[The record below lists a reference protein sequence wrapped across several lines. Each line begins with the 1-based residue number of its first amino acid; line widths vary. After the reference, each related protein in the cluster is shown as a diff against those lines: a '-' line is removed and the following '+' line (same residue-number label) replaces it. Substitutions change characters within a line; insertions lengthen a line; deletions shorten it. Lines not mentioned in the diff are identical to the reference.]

1 MKLAGFPIA
10 VAKPISSPIDE
21 TPRPILPQRHRGT
34 EKDFAPPAFS
44 AGQIFSLC
52 LRGFV
57 SFVLQTVLDPHLVC
71 PPLLLYNRSMLATH
85 EHRSDLMTTSA
96 DIMARYEQV
105 MFSAAAPYHGDN
117 PLIVDHAKD
126 QYIWDIDGKRY
137 LDFFGGIL
145 TVSVGHCNDEV
156 TARAIEQLNKIQ
168 HTSTIYVNEIMVRLA
183 EKVAELTPGR
193 LQKCYF
199 TNSGTEA
206 NETAVLAARMYT
218 GNPVIITLRHAYSG
232 RSMLAMSLTAHGKW
246 RLGGVVDPYVKHVRN
261 PYTFRAPAGL
271 TARQVV
277 DLCVQDLEETI
288 ATTTEGKIAA
298 FMAEPIQGVGGFIV
312 PPEDYFARIMPII
325 KDAGGLFISDEVQTG
340 WGRTGGKWFGI
351 EQWGVEPDI
360 MTFAKG
366 MGNGSPIGCT
376 IAAPEVADA
385 VGGLTFSTFGGN
397 PVTMATT
404 LATLEYIEAH
414 DLPANCALQ
423 GGRMAEK
430 LAEFE
435 AEFTIIG
442 EARGMGLMQALEIV
456 QPGGIEP
463 DAARTA
469 AFVDLCKDK
478 GLLLGKGG
486 LYGNVVRIAP
496 HLNVTGDDIDSA
508 MDIIGAALAEVS

>member
-1 MKLAGFPIA
+1 MSNSAA
-10 VAKPISSPIDE
+10 
-21 TPRPILPQRHRGT
+21 IL
-34 EKDFAPPAFS
+34 E
-44 AGQIFSLC
+44 
-52 LRGFV
+52 
-57 SFVLQTVLDPHLVC
+57 
-71 PPLLLYNRSMLATH
+71 
-85 EHRSDLMTTSA
+85 
-96 DIMARYEQV
+96 RYQQV
-105 MFSAAAPYHGDN
+105 MFPAASPYHGDS
-117 PLIVDHAKD
+117 PLVVDHAKD
-126 QYIWDIDGKRY
+126 QYIWDVDGLRY

-145 TVSVGHCNDEV
+145 TVSVGHCNDEI
-156 TARAIEQLNKIQ
+156 TERTIAQLQKVQ
-168 HTSTIYVNEIMVRLA
+168 HTSTIYVNESMVALA
-183 EKVAELTPGR
+183 EKVAALTPGR
-193 LQKCYF
+193 LAKCFF

-232 RSMLAMSLTAHGKW
+232 RSMLAMSLSAQGPW

-271 TARQVV
+271 TAEQVV
-277 DLCVQDLEETI
+277 DLCVADLEETI
-288 ATTTEGKIAA
+288 ATATDGRIAA
-298 FMAEPIQGVGGFIV
+298 FMAEPIQGAGGFIV
-312 PPEDYFARIMPII
+312 PPADYFKRVLPIVRE
-325 KDAGGLFISDEVQTG
+325 AGGVFISDEVQTG

-376 IAAPEVADA
+376 IATPEIADA

-404 LATLEYIEAH
+404 LATIEYMEAH
-414 DLPANCALQ
+414 DTPSNCAVQ
-423 GGRMAEK
+423 GARMAEK
-430 LAEFE
+430 LGEFAAEFP
-435 AEFTIIG
+435 IIG

-456 QPGGIEP
+456 KAGSIEP

-469 AFVDLCKDK
+469 AFVDTCKDM

-496 HLNVTGDDIDSA
+496 HLNVTAEDMDAA
-508 MDIIGAALAEVS
+508 MDIIGRALIEVS

>member
-1 MKLAGFPIA
+1 MSKSA
-10 VAKPISSPIDE
+10 E
-21 TPRPILPQRHRGT
+21 IL
-34 EKDFAPPAFS
+34 E
-44 AGQIFSLC
+44 
-52 LRGFV
+52 
-57 SFVLQTVLDPHLVC
+57 
-71 PPLLLYNRSMLATH
+71 
-85 EHRSDLMTTSA
+85 
-96 DIMARYEQV
+96 RYRQV
-105 MFSAAAPYHGDN
+105 MFPAAAPYHGDS
-117 PLIVDHAKD
+117 PLVVDHAKN
-126 QYIWDIDGKRY
+126 QHIWDVEGKPY

-145 TVSVGHCNDEV
+145 TVSVGHCNDEI
-156 TARAIEQLNKIQ
+156 TERTIAQLQKVQ
-168 HTSTIYVNEIMVRLA
+168 HTSTIYVNESMVALA
-183 EKVAELTPGR
+183 EKVAALTPGR
-193 LQKCYF
+193 LQKSFF

-218 GNPVIITLRHAYSG
+218 GNPTVITLRHAYSG
-232 RSMLAMSLTAHGKW
+232 RSLLAMSLTAHGSW
-246 RLGGVVDPYVKHVRN
+246 RLGGVVDPYIKHVRN

-271 TARQVV
+271 TAEQVV

-312 PPEDYFARIMPII
+312 PPPDYFERVLPIV
-325 KDAGGLFISDEVQTG
+325 KEAGGVFISDEVQTG

-376 IAAPEVADA
+376 IATPEVADA
-385 VGGLTFSTFGGN
+385 LQGLTFSTFGGN

-404 LATLEYIEAH
+404 LATIEYMEAH
-414 DLPANCALQ
+414 DVPSNCAVQ
-423 GGRMAEK
+423 GARMTEK
-430 LAEFE
+430 LGEFAAEFP
-435 AEFTIIG
+435 IIG

-456 QPGGIEP
+456 KAGGIEP

-469 AFVDLCKDK
+469 AFVDTCKDM

-496 HLNVTGDDIDSA
+496 HLNVAAEDMDSA
-508 MDIIGAALAEVS
+508 MEIIGQALVAVS

>member
-1 MKLAGFPIA
+1 MSKSA
-10 VAKPISSPIDE
+10 E
-21 TPRPILPQRHRGT
+21 IL
-34 EKDFAPPAFS
+34 E
-44 AGQIFSLC
+44 
-52 LRGFV
+52 
-57 SFVLQTVLDPHLVC
+57 
-71 PPLLLYNRSMLATH
+71 
-85 EHRSDLMTTSA
+85 
-96 DIMARYEQV
+96 RYRQV
-105 MFSAAAPYHGDN
+105 MFPAAAPYHGDS
-117 PLIVDHAKD
+117 PLVVDHAKN
-126 QYIWDIDGKRY
+126 QHIWDVEGKPY

-145 TVSVGHCNDEV
+145 TVSVGHCNDEI
-156 TARAIEQLNKIQ
+156 TERTIAQLQKVQ
-168 HTSTIYVNEIMVRLA
+168 HTSTIYVNESMVALA
-183 EKVAELTPGR
+183 EKVAALTPGR
-193 LQKCYF
+193 LQKSFF

-218 GNPVIITLRHAYSG
+218 GNPTVITLRHAYSG
-232 RSMLAMSLTAHGKW
+232 RSLLAMSLTAHGSW
-246 RLGGVVDPYVKHVRN
+246 RLGGVVDPYIKHVRN

-271 TARQVV
+271 TAEQVV

-312 PPEDYFARIMPII
+312 PPPDYFKRVLPII
-325 KDAGGLFISDEVQTG
+325 KEAGGVFISDEVQTG

-376 IAAPEVADA
+376 IATPEVADA
-385 VGGLTFSTFGGN
+385 LQGLTFSTFGGN

-404 LATLEYIEAH
+404 LATIEYMEAH
-414 DLPANCALQ
+414 DVPSNCAVQ
-423 GGRMAEK
+423 GARMAEK
-430 LAEFE
+430 LGEFAAEFP
-435 AEFTIIG
+435 IIG

-456 QPGGIEP
+456 TAGGIEP

-469 AFVDLCKDK
+469 AFVDTCKDM

-496 HLNVTGDDIDSA
+496 HLNVAAEDMDSA
-508 MDIIGAALAEVS
+508 MEIIGQALVDVS

>member
-1 MKLAGFPIA
+1 MSNSAA
-10 VAKPISSPIDE
+10 
-21 TPRPILPQRHRGT
+21 IL
-34 EKDFAPPAFS
+34 D
-44 AGQIFSLC
+44 
-52 LRGFV
+52 
-57 SFVLQTVLDPHLVC
+57 
-71 PPLLLYNRSMLATH
+71 
-85 EHRSDLMTTSA
+85 
-96 DIMARYEQV
+96 RYKQV
-105 MFSAAAPYHGDN
+105 MFPAVAPYHGDN
-117 PLIVDHAKD
+117 PLVADHAKD
-126 QYIWDIDGKRY
+126 QYIWDIDGVRY

-145 TVSVGHCNDEV
+145 TVSVGHCNDEI
-156 TARAIEQLNKIQ
+156 TERTMAQLRKLQ
-168 HTSTIYVNEIMVRLA
+168 HTSTIYVNEIMVALA

-218 GNPVIITLRHAYSG
+218 ANPTVITLRHAYSG
-232 RSMLAMSLTAHGKW
+232 RSLLAMSLTAHGSW

-271 TARQVV
+271 TPEQVV
-277 DLCVQDLEETI
+277 DLCVHDLEETI

-312 PPEDYFARIMPII
+312 PPADYFKRVMPIVRE
-325 KDAGGLFISDEVQTG
+325 AGGVFISDEVQTG

-376 IAAPEVADA
+376 IATPEIADA
-385 VGGLTFSTFGGN
+385 LQGLTFSTFGGN

-404 LATLEYIEAH
+404 LATIEYMEAH
-414 DLPANCALQ
+414 DLPTNCAVQ
-423 GGRMAEK
+423 GARMAEK
-430 LAEFE
+430 LDEYAAEFP
-435 AEFTIIG
+435 IIG
-442 EARGMGLMQALEIV
+442 EVRGMGLMQAIEIV
-456 QPGGIEP
+456 KAGGTEP
-463 DAARTA
+463 DAPRTV
-469 AFVDLCKDK
+469 AFVDTCKDK

-496 HLNVTGDDIDSA
+496 HLNVSADDMDSA
-508 MDIIGAALAEVS
+508 LDIIGQALVEVS

>member
-1 MKLAGFPIA
+1 
-10 VAKPISSPIDE
+10 
-21 TPRPILPQRHRGT
+21 
-34 EKDFAPPAFS
+34 
-44 AGQIFSLC
+44 
-52 LRGFV
+52 
-57 SFVLQTVLDPHLVC
+57 
-71 PPLLLYNRSMLATH
+71 
-85 EHRSDLMTTSA
+85 MTNTA
-96 DIMARYEQV
+96 EIMDRYRKV
-105 MFSAAAPYHGDN
+105 MFPAAAPYHADN
-117 PLIVDHAKD
+117 PLVADRAKD
-126 QYIWDIDGKRY
+126 QYIWDIEGVRY

-145 TVSVGHCNDEV
+145 TVSVGHCNDEI
-156 TARAIEQLNKIQ
+156 TERTLAQLQKLQ

-193 LQKCYF
+193 LQKCFF

-218 GNPVIITLRHAYSG
+218 GNPTIITLRHAYSG
-232 RSMLAMSLTAHGKW
+232 RSLLAMSLTAHGSW

-271 TARQVV
+271 TAEQVV

-288 ATTTEGKIAA
+288 ATTTEGRIAA

-312 PPEDYFARIMPII
+312 PPEDYFRRIMPIV
-325 KDAGGLFISDEVQTG
+325 KAAGGVFISDEVQTG

-351 EQWGVEPDI
+351 EQWGVEADI

-376 IAAPEVADA
+376 IATPEVADA
-385 VGGLTFSTFGGN
+385 VKGLTFSTFGGN

-404 LATLEYIEAH
+404 LATIEYMEAH
-414 DLPANCALQ
+414 DTPTNCAIQ
-423 GGRMAEK
+423 GERMAEK
-430 LAEFE
+430 LAEFA
-435 AEFTIIG
+435 AEFPIIG
-442 EARGMGLMQALEIV
+442 EVRGMGLMQAIELV

-463 DAARTA
+463 DAPRTA
-469 AFVDLCKDK
+469 AFVDTCKEK

-496 HLNVTGDDIDSA
+496 HLNVSSEDMDIA
-508 MDIIGAALAEVS
+508 MDIVANALAELS